1 MKLVIGG
8 YAQGKLCYVM
18 QHFSIDKEN
27 VVDMTDEK
35 KLLDG
40 DIEKTDDEA
49 SIVLYHFHI
58 WMKNELAEDNNPEE
72 KLEKILKR
80 FPDCVIISDEVGNG
94 IVPMDAFDR
103 EYRDRLGRI
112 LISLAKEADEVVRV
126 ICGIGQKIK

>member
-18 QHFSIDKEN
+18 QHFSIEKGN
-27 VVDMTDEK
+27 VVDMADEK
-35 KLLDG
+35 KLLDRN
-40 DIEKTDDEA
+40 IEKKDDEA
-49 SIVLYHFHI
+49 PIILYHFHI
-58 WMKNELAEDNNPEE
+58 WIKNELAEGNHPEV
-72 KLEKILKR
+72 KLEELMR
-80 FPDCVIISDEVGNG
+80 QFPDCIIVSDEIGNG

>member
-126 ICGIGQKIK
+126 VCGIGQKIK

>member
-8 YAQGKLCYVM
+8 YAQGKLGYVM

-27 VVDMTDEK
+27 VVDMAVEK
-35 KLLDG
+35 KLLDRN
-40 DIEKTDDEA
+40 IEKTDDG
-49 SIVLYHFHI
+49 SLIVLYHFHI
-58 WMKNELAEDNNPEE
+58 LVKNELAEGNHPEE
-72 KLEKILKR
+72 KVEKILKR
-80 FPDCVIISDEVGNG
+80 FPGCIILSDEIGNG

>member
-8 YAQGKLCYVM
+8 YAQGKLCYAM

-27 VVDMTDEK
+27 VVDMADEK

-40 DIEKTDDEA
+40 DIEKTDDKA
-49 SIVLYHFHI
+49 PIVLYHFHI
-58 WMKNELAEDNNPEE
+58 WVKNELAEGNNPEE

>member
-94 IVPMDAFDR
+94 IVPMDALDR

>member
-18 QHFSIDKEN
+18 QHFFIDKEN
-27 VVDMTDEK
+27 VVDMADEK

-49 SIVLYHFHI
+49 TIVLYHFHI
-58 WMKNELAEDNNPEE
+58 WIKNELAEGNNPEE

-80 FPDCVIISDEVGNG
+80 FPDCIILSDEIGNG

>member
-49 SIVLYHFHI
+49 STVLYHFHI

-126 ICGIGQKIK
+126 ICGIGHKIK

>member
-27 VVDMTDEK
+27 VVDMADEK

-58 WMKNELAEDNNPEE
+58 WMKNELAEGNNPEE

>member
-8 YAQGKLCYVM
+8 YAQGKLGYVM

-27 VVDMTDEK
+27 VVDMSVEK
-35 KLLDG
+35 KLLDRN
-40 DIEKTDDEA
+40 IEKTDDG
-49 SIVLYHFHI
+49 SLIVLYHFHI
-58 WMKNELAEDNNPEE
+58 WVKNELAEGNHPEE
-72 KLEKILKR
+72 KLEKILKL
-80 FPDCVIISDEVGNG
+80 FPDCIILSDEIGNG
-94 IVPMDAFDR
+94 IVPIDAFDR

>member
-8 YAQGKLCYVM
+8 YAQGKLGYVM

-27 VVDMTDEK
+27 VVDMADKK
-35 KLLDG
+35 KLLDR
-40 DIEKTDDEA
+40 DVEKTDNGS

-58 WMKNELAEDNNPEE
+58 WVKNELAIGNYPEKELE
-72 KLEKILKR
+72 KLIKQ
-80 FPDCVIISDEVGNG
+80 FPGCIIVSDEIGNG

>member
-18 QHFSIDKEN
+18 QHFFIDKEN
-27 VVDMTDEK
+27 VVDMADKK

-40 DIEKTDDEA
+40 DIEKTDGEA
-49 SIVLYHFHI
+49 PIVLYHFHT
-58 WMKNELAEDNNPEE
+58 WVKNELAEGNNPEE

-80 FPDCVIISDEVGNG
+80 FPDCVIISDEIGNG

>member
-35 KLLDG
+35 KLLDE

>member
-8 YAQGKLCYVM
+8 YAQGKLCYVI

-27 VVDMTDEK
+27 VVDMADEK

-49 SIVLYHFHI
+49 TIVLYHFHI
-58 WMKNELAEDNNPEE
+58 WIKNELAEGNNPEE

-80 FPDCVIISDEVGNG
+80 FPDCIILSDEIGNG

>member
-27 VVDMTDEK
+27 VVDMADKK

-49 SIVLYHFHI
+49 PIVLYHFHI
-58 WMKNELAEDNNPEE
+58 WVKNELAVGNNPEE
-72 KLEKILKR
+72 KLE
-80 FPDCVIISDEVGNG
+80 N
-94 IVPMDAFDR
+94 
-103 EYRDRLGRI
+103 
-112 LISLAKEADEVVRV
+112 
-126 ICGIGQKIK
+126 IKTLPGLYHPQ

>member
-126 ICGIGQKIK
+126 ICGIGQKLK